1 MREGST
7 LFKLSVST
15 STLKGVMK
23 KNLGRNILI
32 GLAAVLLIGQLVPYP
47 PAENPPVGE
56 EVPAPADVR
65 EVLRTSCYD
74 CHSNET
80 VWPWYS
86 GVVPAKWLVRGHV
99 VEGRGHLNFSR
110 WGEYPPER
118 AARKLEEV
126 VEMVEEG
133 KMPVASYVWLH
144 GDAALSAEEAAL
156 ITEWARGFEASGD
169 QGTGAEGEAPG
180 EEGHDS

>member
-1 MREGST
+1 
-7 LFKLSVST
+7 
-15 STLKGVMK
+15 MK
-23 KNLGRNILI
+23 KNFGRNILVGI
-32 GLAAVLLIGQLVPYP
+32 AAALIIAQLVPYP

-56 EVPAPADVR
+56 EVPAPAGVR
-65 EVLRTSCYD
+65 AVLRTSCYD

-86 GVVPAKWLVRGHV
+86 GVIPAKWLVRSHV
-99 VEGRGHLNFSR
+99 EEGRGHLNFST
-110 WGEYPPER
+110 WSQYPPER

-144 GDAALSAEEAAL
+144 GEAALSEEDAAL
-156 ITEWARGFEASGD
+156 IIEWARRLSASGD
-169 QGTGAEGEAPG
+169 QGADGDEEAPG
-180 EEGHDS
+180 GEGHES

>member
-1 MREGST
+1 MPTSRALREGGAFSI
-7 LFKLSVST
+7 LLLLT
-15 STLKGVMK
+15 STKKGAMK
-23 KNLGRNILI
+23 KNLGRN
-32 GLAAVLLIGQLVPYP
+32 LLIGFAAALLITQLVPYP

-56 EVPAPADVR
+56 EVPAPPEVR
-65 EVLRTSCYD
+65 SVLRTSCYD

-86 GVVPAKWLVRGHV
+86 GVIPGKWLVRGHV
-99 VEGRGHLNFSR
+99 VEGRGQLNFST

-133 KMPVASYVWLH
+133 EMPVASYVWLH
-144 GDAALSAEEAAL
+144 GDAALSQQEAAL
-156 ITEWARGFEASGD
+156 LIEWARGLRG
-169 QGTGAEGEAPG
+169 EG
-180 EEGHDS
+180 